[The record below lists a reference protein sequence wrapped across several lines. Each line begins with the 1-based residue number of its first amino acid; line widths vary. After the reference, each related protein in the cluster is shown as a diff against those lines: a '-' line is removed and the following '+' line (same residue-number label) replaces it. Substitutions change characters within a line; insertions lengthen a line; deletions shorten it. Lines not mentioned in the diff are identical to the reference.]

1 MIRSRRAKEF
11 YRGGHGIPTL
21 ESIESKLQSMMII
34 STLLL
39 TVYIALIAGTNECSE
54 PSWYDFYHAITKLS
68 SFGILL
74 VGLSFPIL
82 MSMYVSFT
90 LESFKVDDYARICHW
105 YRKFSFLIHL
115 SDGMTF
121 TSYVLSTV
129 AIYFSF
135 LVNSCED
142 ESTIHFI
149 GWTCFFYFLLLVVV
163 CIHVAS
169 THLKLNKE
177 DNSSSSSPMLP
188 DNALEVIER
197 CNSKANELNLTN
209 EHLHRLTRDELVSH
223 LHLSLSEAIDV
234 EDYLKSGA
242 FEDNVDR

>member
-1 MIRSRRAKEF
+1 
-11 YRGGHGIPTL
+11 
-21 ESIESKLQSMMII
+21 
-34 STLLL
+34 
-39 TVYIALIAGTNECSE
+39 
-54 PSWYDFYHAITKLS
+54 
-68 SFGILL
+68 
-74 VGLSFPIL
+74 
-82 MSMYVSFT
+82 MYVSFT

-105 YRKFSFLIHL
+105 YSKFSFLIHL

-129 AIYFSF
+129 AIHFNF
-135 LVNSCED
+135 QINSCED
-142 ESTIHFI
+142 DSLVTRDFV
-149 GWTCFFYFLLLVVV
+149 GWICFLQLTSLVVV
-163 CIHVAS
+163 CIHVLA
-169 THLKLNKE
+169 THSMLNKE
-177 DNSSSSSPMLP
+177 DDSSSSSPMLQ

-242 FEDNVDR
+242 FEDKVDR